1 MSKSFYFIDTNIF
14 LYSVGR
20 DHPLKPGSVAVLHRI
35 RDGEI
40 TAVINTEIIQEI
52 LYHFQSIKQLLIGIR
67 LAKDAVSMSSRIFPV
82 EEIDLSRAI
91 ELLECYPKIQ
101 TRDAFH
107 AATMIHNG
115 IREIISTDPHFDLI
129 PEIKR
134 IDPTKWSQN
143 F

>member
-1 MSKSFYFIDTNIF
+1 MSESIYFIDTNIF

-20 DHPLKPGSVAVLHRI
+20 DHPLKPGCVAVIHRI

-52 LYHFQSIKQLLIGIR
+52 LYHFESIKQLLVGIR
-67 LAKDAVSMSSRIFPV
+67 LAKDTVSISSRILPV
-82 EEIDLSRAI
+82 EERDLSLAI
-91 ELLECYPKIQ
+91 GLLESYPKIQ

-107 AATMIHNG
+107 AVTMIHNA
-115 IREIISTDPHFDLI
+115 IKEIISTDPHFDLI
-129 PEIKR
+129 HEIKR
-134 IDPTKWSQN
+134 IDPTKGPQS

>member
-1 MSKSFYFIDTNIF
+1 MNKSIYFIDTNIF

-20 DHPLKPGSVAVLHRI
+20 EHPLKPGSVAVIHRI

-52 LYHFQSIKQLLIGIR
+52 LYHFQSIKQFLIGIR
-67 LAKDAVSMSSRIFPV
+67 LAKDAVSISSRILPV
-82 EEIDLSRAI
+82 QETDLSRAI
-91 ELLECYPKIQ
+91 ELLESYPEIQ

-115 IREIISTDPHFDLI
+115 INEIVSTDPHFDLI

-134 IDPTKWSQN
+134 VDPMSLSRD
-143 F
+143 

>member
-1 MSKSFYFIDTNIF
+1 MNKSIYFIDTNIF

-20 DHPLKPGSVAVLHRI
+20 EHPLKPGSVAVIHRI

-52 LYHFQSIKQLLIGIR
+52 LYHFQSIKQFLIGIR
-67 LAKDAVSMSSRIFPV
+67 LAKDAVSISSRILPV
-82 EEIDLSRAI
+82 QETDLSRAI
-91 ELLECYPKIQ
+91 ELLESYPKIQ

-115 IREIISTDPHFDLI
+115 INEIVSTDPHFDLI

-134 IDPTKWSQN
+134 VDPMSLSRD
-143 F
+143 